1 MLDLPPELLL
11 LSGQNKTKIDMK
23 QRVVITGLGVVSPVG
38 NNIADFWQNLTNG
51 KCGIDFIKGFDE
63 FDLPIK
69 VAGQVK
75 DFNGEEQGLERND
88 IRRNDPYCQF
98 ALAAANQ
105 AMKDSGL
112 KSGENIAPERLG
124 TYIGSG
130 IGGMQTFVA
139 ETEKLMNEGVG
150 RISPLFVP
158 MMIGNIASGNV
169 AIKYKAQGVC
179 LPVVTACATGTHAA
193 GEAYRAIKHGYAD
206 AIIAGGAEAS
216 VHPLAI
222 GGFANSK
229 ALSRSED
236 PLKASIP
243 FNANRNGFVI
253 AEGAGVV
260 VMESLENALKRGAHI
275 YAEVVGYGNSCDAH
289 HVTAPSPDGLPA
301 SRAIRQS
308 LDEAGF
314 DAEKDTIYIN
324 AHGTST
330 PLNDKSETA
339 AIKLALGEEAARKAM
354 ISSTK
359 SMTGHMLGAAGAVEL
374 IAATLALKEGV
385 VPPTIGLDTPDPE
398 CDLDYVPNVAR
409 KADVTVAI
417 SNSLGFGGHNA
428 CVALRKWNG

>member
-1 MLDLPPELLL
+1 ME
-11 LSGQNKTKIDMK
+11 
-23 QRVVITGLGVVSPVG
+23 QRVVITGLGVITPVG
-38 NNIADFWQNLTNG
+38 NSVADFWNNLVAGN
-51 KCGIDFIKGFDE
+51 CGIDKIKGYEE
-63 FDLPIK
+63 FDLPIH

-75 DFNGEEQGLERND
+75 DFDPAANGLDAGNV
-88 IRRNDPYCQF
+88 RRSDMYCQF
-98 ALAAANQ
+98 AMAAAYQ
-105 AMKDSGL
+105 AMMDSGL
-112 KSGENIAPERLG
+112 VSGENVEPERLG

-139 ETEKLMNEGVG
+139 ETGKLLNEGVH

-169 AIKYKAQGVC
+169 AIKFNAQGVC
-179 LPVVTACATGTHAA
+179 LPVVTACATGTHAI

-236 PLKASIP
+236 PKKASLP
-243 FNANRNGFVI
+243 FNLNRGGFVM
-253 AEGAGVV
+253 AEGAGVMV
-260 VMESLENALKRGAHI
+260 IESLENAQKRGAKI

-289 HVTAPSPDGLPA
+289 HYTAPRPDGLAA
-301 SRAIRQS
+301 SRAIKQS

-314 DAEKDTIYIN
+314 DADKDLLYIN
-324 AHGTST
+324 AHGTGT
-330 PLNDKSETA
+330 PLNDKSETV

-359 SMTGHMLGAAGAVEL
+359 SMTGHMLGATGAVEL
-374 IAATLALKEGV
+374 IASALTLKNGV
-385 VPPTIGLDTPDPE
+385 VTPTIGLDTPDPD
-398 CDLDYVPNVAR
+398 CDLDYVPNEAR
-409 KADVTVAI
+409 KAGVTIAI
-417 SNSLGFGGHNA
+417 SNSLGFGGHNG
-428 CVALRKWNG
+428 CVALRKWSE